1 MYRRTAGPLTL
12 LAVAA
17 LTAGCQ
23 SSGGDRAPT
32 APATAG
38 ATAPAGG
45 TPTAAAEPTAAA
57 TPTTASAANTLAVC
71 QAVDKLIVDASRDIA
86 RDSASAT
93 QRELTPEQLNGQ
105 LKGNLAELADDV
117 RDQAARAEDPRVR
130 AVVTDVAE
138 QIDGGVAAKSP
149 ATWMTTNFVDIP
161 PRLTRDCH
169 V

>member
-1 MYRRTAGPLTL
+1 MYRSTAGPLTL

-23 SSGGDRAPT
+23 SAGDDRAPT
-32 APATAG
+32 APATAA

-45 TPTAAAEPTAAA
+45 TPTAAEPTAAA

-71 QAVDKLIVDASRDIA
+71 QAVDKLIIDASRDIA

-105 LKGNLAELADDV
+105 LKGNLAELANDV

-149 ATWMTTNFVDIP
+149 ATWMTTSFVDIP
-161 PRLTRDCH
+161 PRLTRDCR